1 MESDGLEH
9 QVKQLLDIQSVQSCC
24 QSKRKI
30 KTAKVTLFSESGL
43 KLTNEVVLLEF
54 MTFMKKLPTL
64 IKSEKDRLIRLVR
77 KELKIDDILDLNL
90 ELDFTKLSNMK
101 RHNHVIS
108 EFSRKIGQSLNILA
122 PPTTRCLLCC
132 EYLTMNNPPSQ
143 IVVHGMNGPEVY
155 SKYILRCRNCK
166 LDKKAN
172 RSQDKKLRQDVY
184 YHPERFGNNK
194 TGWLFYE
201 HEVKFVKASNEV
213 YFEKLFVE
221 SGLARFMHGFM
232 SMESQAEAYNETFRN
247 TDNVQE
253 FKKFLEKNPTVGRHF
268 EKKIKAKHDDEYF
281 DESLDETDEEVSVAS
296 GMFELHRKSV
306 SQAFFNQFILSE
318 LQERNMVG
326 KYFFGPYYYES
337 EDGQKLM
344 TYKKSADNFQSDVDS
359 WRTDEIYQ
367 HKNCTGW

>member
-77 KELKIDDILDLNL
+77 KELKIDDILELNL

-143 IVVHGMNGPEVY
+143 IVVHGMNGPEV
-155 SKYILRCRNCK
+155 
-166 LDKKAN
+166 
-172 RSQDKKLRQDVY
+172 
-184 YHPERFGNNK
+184 
-194 TGWLFYE
+194 
-201 HEVKFVKASNEV
+201 
-213 YFEKLFVE
+213 
-221 SGLARFMHGFM
+221 
-232 SMESQAEAYNETFRN
+232 
-247 TDNVQE
+247 
-253 FKKFLEKNPTVGRHF
+253 
-268 EKKIKAKHDDEYF
+268 
-281 DESLDETDEEVSVAS
+281 
-296 GMFELHRKSV
+296 
-306 SQAFFNQFILSE
+306 
-318 LQERNMVG
+318 
-326 KYFFGPYYYES
+326 
-337 EDGQKLM
+337 
-344 TYKKSADNFQSDVDS
+344 
-359 WRTDEIYQ
+359 
-367 HKNCTGW
+367 